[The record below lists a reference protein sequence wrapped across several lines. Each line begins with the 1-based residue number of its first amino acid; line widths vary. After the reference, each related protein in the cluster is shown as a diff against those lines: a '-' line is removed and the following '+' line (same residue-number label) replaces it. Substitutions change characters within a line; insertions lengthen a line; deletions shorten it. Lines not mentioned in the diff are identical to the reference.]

1 MKKLFIAAG
10 ILTAA
15 INTGAQVTQINSNKS
30 LQVSFP
36 LSSTKTILVSDID
49 SSIWVTDGTLAGTIQ
64 ISNTIKLEDA
74 IGLLS
79 GKLVFRGSTV
89 ATGSELYSTDGTA
102 VGTTLVKDIYSGPVA
117 SSPADFS
124 LMNGVAY
131 FTATTLAEG
140 RELWKTNGTNAGT
153 TLVKDIVTGPVG
165 SNEED
170 NYEMVSNGSYLLF
183 RANTIAEGLELWKSD
198 GTDAGTALLKN
209 INTGAD
215 SSSPNNFF
223 LLGSTVL
230 FMAKD
235 ATHGEELWKTDG
247 TAAGTVLVK
256 DIYTGLPAST
266 SIEPFPGFSF
276 PLFQGFH
283 LFNNKAYFRAY
294 NGVSTGQVWVT
305 DGTAGGTVLIKDITP
320 GASFPPPLIFLFN
333 AVNLSNKFMFG
344 VSDGAT
350 TSELWQ
356 SDGTPAGTTLFK
368 AFSFANSDF
377 PSILTNYQYDL
388 NTGVLTTPLF
398 QGNKFF
404 FTATTNTEGRE
415 LWISDGTLANTRIVK
430 DINAGTAGSTDYPG
444 YAFTADTLFFSANDG
459 IKGNE
464 LWKTDGTTANT
475 VLRADINVGAGSSD
489 PNPFLFAISG
499 KLLIGAN
506 NGDNAETDL
515 YVLGAGSVI
524 PPAADP
530 CVGGNISYTSNITGA
545 SYQWQVNTG
554 SGFTNITNNATYAG
568 ATTVTLQINNAAG
581 NFYGYQYRCNVA
593 GNFSNTLTLKF
604 INTWKGTI
612 SNLWNNPA
620 NWSCNALPDANTD
633 VIINTG
639 TPVLNANGTCRSI
652 SVSAGAGFTANTGF
666 TLQVMH

>member
-1 MKKLFIAAG
+1 MKKLFIVAS

-30 LQVSFP
+30 LQVVYP
-36 LSSTKTILVSDID
+36 LNSTKTILVSEID
-49 SSIWVTDGTLAGTIQ
+49 TSIWVTDGTLAGTIQ
-64 ISNTIKLEDA
+64 ISPAIRLEDA

-79 GKLVFRGSTV
+79 GKLVFRGTTA
-89 ATGSELYSTDGTA
+89 ATGSEIYSTDGTA
-102 VGTTLVKDIYSGPVA
+102 VGTTLVKDIYSGPL
-117 SSPADFS
+117 SSAPADFS

-140 RELWKTNGTNAGT
+140 REIWRTNGTNAGT
-153 TLVKDIVTGPVG
+153 TLVKDIVTGPVS
-165 SNEED
+165 SNGED
-170 NYEMVSNGSYLLF
+170 SYEMVSNGGYLLF
-183 RANTIAEGLELWKSD
+183 VANTVADGLELWKSD
-198 GTDAGTALLKN
+198 GTNAGTAILKN

-256 DIYTGLPAST
+256 DIYTNLPSST
-266 SIEPFPGFSF
+266 SFEIFPGFAF
-276 PLFQGFH
+276 PIFQGFH
-283 LFNNKAYFRAY
+283 LFNSKAYFRAY

-305 DGTAGGTVLIKDITP
+305 DGTTGGTVLVKDIVP
-320 GASFPPPLIFLFN
+320 GNSFPAPIFLFN
-333 AVNLSNKFMFG
+333 AVNLPGKFMFS

-356 SDGTPAGTTLFK
+356 SDGTPAGTTVFK
-368 AFSFANSDF
+368 AFSFVNSDY
-377 PSILTNYQYDL
+377 PSIITNYQYDL
-388 NTGVLTTPLF
+388 NTGILTNPLF

-404 FTATTNTEGRE
+404 FTASTDAEGRE

-430 DINAGTAGSTDYPG
+430 DINTGPENSTDYPS
-444 YAFTADTLFFSANDG
+444 YAFTADTLYFSADDG

-464 LWKTDGTTANT
+464 LWKTDGTLANT
-475 VLRADINVGAGSSD
+475 VLKADINVGPDGSD
-489 PNPFLFAISG
+489 LDVFLFPIAG
-499 KLLIGAN
+499 KIFIGAN
-506 NGDNAETDL
+506 NGDDAATDL
-515 YVLGAGSVI
+515 YILGGSNVT
-524 PPAADP
+524 PPSSDA
-530 CVGGNISYTSNITGA
+530 CVGGTVSYTSNITGA

-554 SGFTNITNNATYAG
+554 SGFTNISNNATYAG
-568 ATTVTLQINNAAG
+568 ATTVALQINNAPG

-593 GNFSNTLTLKF
+593 GNFSNTVTLKF
-604 INTWKGTI
+604 INTWRGTVN
-612 SNLWNNPA
+612 NLWNNPA
-620 NWSCNALPDANTD
+620 NWSCNSLPEANTD
-633 VIINTG
+633 VIVNTG

-652 SVSAGAGFTANTGF
+652 SVSAGASFTANAGF
-666 TLQVMH
+666 TLQVTH